1 MQASATRDST
11 QSPLH
16 DWRAGSPTFR
26 MACIGIVLIAVA
38 IRVFHLGQPM
48 RLDEARTFLDYV
60 IRPLPDAISN
70 YNIPN
75 NHLFHTLLA
84 WMSTRLFGDAEWAVR
99 LPAFLAGVLSVGV
112 TYAVAR
118 ALADEGAALIA
129 SALAAVL
136 PGLVLYATNARGYSM
151 VTLAFVTLIVL
162 ANRIA
167 SEETAARW
175 LAFGAVVVLG
185 FATVPAML
193 YPAGAVSLWLFVERA
208 RRHGPSSALRFAPRL
223 AGVLAGAVALAALA
237 YLPAIERFGLEA
249 ITGNKFVTPYPWPLF
264 VDSLPRF
271 AQRLRDTL
279 GLGIPNLLLLML
291 AAGALLPLV
300 IRSPGQGR
308 LGTLAATTAVWCIVL
323 LVMTRRAPPPR
334 VWLFLAPLLCV
345 YAGIGLATAASW
357 LARRVRI
364 GAPTAHAAVAL
375 TLAVG
380 IGASTIARRTIF
392 DNDESVGLVAGP
404 AIAAW
409 LLAEVRPDD
418 RLVVSNFVSPEVDYY
433 LHTRG
438 GRRFG
443 DLEAPSRSARALL
456 ILNERQSQT
465 PATVRS
471 ERPDLDWS
479 RFETPVMLRQFEHA
493 SVWAASRRT
502 P

>member
-11 QSPLH
+11 ESPLH
-16 DWRAGSPTFR
+16 DWRAGSATFR
-26 MACIGIVLIAVA
+26 LACVGIALIAVA
-38 IRVFHLGQPM
+38 IRVIHLDQPM

-84 WMSTRLFGDAEWAVR
+84 WTSTRLFGDAEWSVR
-99 LPAFLAGVLSVGV
+99 LPAFLAGVLTVWM
-112 TYAVAR
+112 TYVAAR

-151 VTLAFVTLIVL
+151 VTLAFVVLIVL

-167 SEETAARW
+167 SEESAARW
-175 LAFGAVVVLG
+175 LGFGIVVALG

-193 YPAGAVSLWLFVERA
+193 YPAGAVSLWLFAEHA
-208 RRHGPSSALRFAPRL
+208 RRHGPSSALRFALRL
-223 AGVLAGAVALAALA
+223 AAVLAVAVAIAALA
-237 YLPAIERFGLEA
+237 YLPAIERFGVA
-249 ITGNKFVTPYPWPLF
+249 SITANKFVTPYPWPLF

-279 GLGIPNLLLLML
+279 GLGIPTLLLAAL
-291 AAGALLPLV
+291 AAGALIPLV
-300 IRSPGQGR
+300 IRSPERGR
-308 LGTLAATTAVWCIVL
+308 LATLAAATGLWCVAL

-345 YAGIGLATAASW
+345 YAGIGLATAAAW
-357 LARRVRI
+357 VARRVRI
-364 GAPTAHAAVAL
+364 GAEPVHAAVAL
-375 TLAVG
+375 ILAFG
-380 IGASTIARRTIF
+380 IGASTVARRTILE
-392 DNDESVGLVAGP
+392 NDESVGLVAGP
-404 AIAAW
+404 AIARW

-418 RLVVSNFVSPEVDYY
+418 RLIVSNFVSPEVDYY
-433 LHTRG
+433 LHTMG

-443 DLEAPSRSARALL
+443 DLEAPSRSARAVL

-465 PATVRS
+465 PATVQA